1 MSQIFTQAAVN
12 KLSTSTRKLV
22 ADGGCRGL
30 YIDVRP
36 NGSTYRFRFT
46 DAERQQRNLKIG
58 DASLLKL
65 SEARQ
70 MAHTL
75 ARRLALGENIR
86 PQKETGEDKSTSIT
100 FGEFIEKR
108 YLPHVYLTRRNYK
121 SEISALNKHI
131 LPVFGS
137 KPLQE
142 IRKGDI
148 IEFFHAKSQQNFA
161 PATTNRFLHHL
172 QAIFSRAIEWEIEG
186 IEKNPAKGIKPLPN
200 HSRHERYLNSEEAQ
214 RLIAAVQGSK
224 NKLLGPI
231 IAFLLL
237 TGCRKREVLDARWEN
252 IDFDRAILI
261 IPLSKNGK
269 TRHVPLSLGAR
280 TVLLQARNYQRQQLG
295 SVADTCPWVFANIDT
310 GKPFASIDNGWQN
323 ARAAAGLEDLR
334 IHDLRHSFASA
345 LVNSGMTLYDV
356 KEALGHASI
365 QTTQRYAHLAP
376 QRLMKAVSSAQTH
389 YQLPGLVELSPTD
402 IG

>member
-1 MSQIFTQAAVN
+1 MSQVLTQVSVD
-12 KLSTSTRKLV
+12 KLTTTTRKLV
-22 ADGGCRGL
+22 SDGGCKGL
-30 YIDVRP
+30 YVDVRP
-36 NGSTYRFRFT
+36 TNRMYVYRYT
-46 DAERQQRNLKIG
+46 DCTRKQRCHAIG
-58 DASLLKL
+58 PVHLLKL

-70 MAHTL
+70 MAYTL

-86 PQKETGEDKSTSIT
+86 PQKETGADKPTSVT

-108 YLPHVYLTRRNYK
+108 YLPHVRLTRRNYQ
-121 SEISALNKHI
+121 SEISSLNKHI
-131 LPVFGS
+131 LPAFGHR
-137 KPLQE
+137 PLLE

-148 IEFFHAKSQQNFA
+148 IEFFHAKSQEGFA

-172 QAIFSRAIEWEIEG
+172 QAIFSRAIEWDIEG
-186 IEKNPAKGIKPLPN
+186 IEKNSAKGIKPLPN
-200 HSRHERYLNSEEAQ
+200 HSRHERYLNAEEAQ
-214 RLIAAVQGSK
+214 RLISAVQASK

-237 TGCRKREVLDARWEN
+237 SGCRKREVLDARWEN
-252 IDFDRAILI
+252 IDFDRAVLI

-280 TVLLQARNYQRQQLG
+280 TILLQAKNYQRQQLG
-295 SVADTCPWVFANIDT
+295 SEVDQCPWVFPNIDT
-310 GKPFASIDNGWQN
+310 GKPFASIDTGWKR
-323 ARAAAGLEDLR
+323 ARSKAGLEDLR

-389 YQLPGLVELSPTD
+389 YQLPGLVQVSAGDAL
-402 IG
+402 